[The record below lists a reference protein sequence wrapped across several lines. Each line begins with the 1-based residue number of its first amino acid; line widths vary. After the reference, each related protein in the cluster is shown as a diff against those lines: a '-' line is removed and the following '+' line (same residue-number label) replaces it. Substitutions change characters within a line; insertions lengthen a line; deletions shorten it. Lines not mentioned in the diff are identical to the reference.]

1 LFFLCRFSSL
11 VPLTLLI
18 SALIVSGASTAANS
32 ANRELLTRLGMS
44 RRRMPLNH
52 HKKRVASES
61 RHHGVSSDDS
71 HMFIIKLPPNPYYY
85 SHLKP
90 AKVSNSFNSVN
101 KVPVSF
107 RANGKPAR
115 VYHWNIPVLKKL
127 ASDARRKSVGSKLQ
141 TQDSKI
147 YTIQKTSPWTRNEGN
162 EVHEKSKPTKHHRK
176 SSNNEKPSVSYYAPT
191 NQRKTVIQKY
201 FSGNGK
207 PQSFYV
213 IEKSRKPAY
222 HQRLLTLND

>member
-1 LFFLCRFSSL
+1 MLTRLSCL

-18 SALIVSGASTAANS
+18 CTLIVSTTCTSANS
-32 ANRELLTRLGMS
+32 ANHELLTRLGMS
-44 RRRMPLNH
+44 RRRMPMNH
-52 HKKRVASES
+52 HRKRLATES
-61 RHHGVSSDDS
+61 RHHGVNREDS

-90 AKVSNSFNSVN
+90 TKISNAYNSVN

-115 VYHWNIPVLKKL
+115 VYHWNIPVLKKI
-127 ASDARRKSVGSKLQ
+127 ANNSRRKSVGSNLQ
-141 TQDSKI
+141 AQDSKI
-147 YTIQKTSPWTRNEGN
+147 YTIQKTSPWTHGKGN
-162 EVHEKSKPTKHHRK
+162 EAREKSTPMKQHRK
-176 SSNNEKPSVSYYAPT
+176 SDHNEKPAVSYYAPA
-191 NQRKTVIQKY
+191 NQRKTMIQKY

-213 IEKSRKPAY
+213 IEKSKKPVY
-222 HQRLLTLND
+222 HQRLLTLNN